1 MKMLRAIIRT
11 EKADEVAEA
20 LLEAGFPSMTRMD
33 VYDRVK
39 QTVSQNDKV
48 FYDELPKH
56 MILIVVQD
64 EDEEKVA
71 KIIMD
76 TARTSDS
83 HYGDGEIFVT
93 DVSKAYTVS
102 SKNMGL

>member
-39 QTVSQNDKV
+39 QTVSQTNQV

-71 KIIMD
+71 EIIMKN
-76 TARTSDS
+76 ARTGSG

-93 DVSKAYTVS
+93 NVTKAYTVS
-102 SKNMGL
+102 SKTMGL

>member
-39 QTVSQNDKV
+39 LIGSQTATV

-76 TARTSDS
+76 NARTGDGN
-83 HYGDGEIFVT
+83 YGDGEIFVT
-93 DVSKAYTVS
+93 NVTKAYTIS
-102 SKNMGL
+102 NKTMGL

>member
-39 QTVSQNDKV
+39 QIGAQTDKV

-71 KIIMD
+71 EIIMN
-76 TARTSDS
+76 TARTGDG
-83 HYGDGEIFVT
+83 HYGDGDIFVT
-93 DVSKAYTVS
+93 NVTKAYTVS
-102 SKNMGL
+102 SKTSGL